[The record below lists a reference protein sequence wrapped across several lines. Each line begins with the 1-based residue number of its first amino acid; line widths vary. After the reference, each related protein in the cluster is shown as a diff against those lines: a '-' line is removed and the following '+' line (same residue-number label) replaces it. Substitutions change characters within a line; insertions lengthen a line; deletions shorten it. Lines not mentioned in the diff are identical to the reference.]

1 MLSDVGGG
9 GLTSVLDVQSLLKKT
24 ECVLW
29 PEIMLI
35 IYYWQET
42 FLLTLTSDN
51 KAILQWHHC
60 IVCGLNRTIE
70 RVVNWTW
77 RALACFG
84 LISFTHMH
92 GAVVFTKQVDCKIR
106 TKKSFLKKTFRDIF
120 VLFCDVL
127 NCTSKVKRVEKFRT

>member
-1 MLSDVGGG
+1 MTPL
-9 GLTSVLDVQSLLKKT
+9 
-24 ECVLW
+24 
-29 PEIMLI
+29 
-35 IYYWQET
+35 
-42 FLLTLTSDN
+42 
-51 KAILQWHHC
+51 HC
-60 IVCGLNRTIE
+60 LRAKSNNRTGGQL
-70 RVVNWTW
+70 NMTCFSFF
-77 RALACFG
+77 CFG